1 MGAPCLLVS
10 KKNNTDYRFV
20 VDYRR
25 LNACTELE
33 AHPLPTTEES
43 LDSIGV
49 QNPKYFT
56 CLDLQS
62 GFHQILL
69 DPNSRPYTAFRCH
82 LGLFQYK
89 RLPMGLK
96 NSPVTFQRVME
107 TVLRGLTW
115 KSCLVYMDDIIIFS
129 NNFADHIS
137 HIRGVFQRLRCAN
150 LKLRLDK
157 CQFAKAEIRY
167 LGHVVSSQGILPD
180 PDKLKAVSE
189 YPTPKTLKELRSF
202 LGLSGYYRKFIRNYS
217 QIATPLYALT
227 KRNAMFVWDACCEIA
242 FVHLKKA
249 LVKPPILGYP
259 KPDLPYVLYTDA
271 SGYALGVVLTQTQN
285 DTERVISY
293 AGRSLNGAELN
304 YGITEKEC
312 LALVYGIK
320 HFSCYL
326 RQTKF
331 SVVVDHS
338 ALQWL
343 LSMKEPSGKFAR
355 WIVFLQAYDFKVK
368 YRPGRVH
375 SNADALSRRV
385 YETEPQISHVG
396 QNSLSPTQTSNCPID
411 GAFDRNTLV
420 RHQREDAK
428 LIRMINYIEK
438 DILKGDTNECR
449 AILLTASQY
458 FIDDQVL
465 YHVVTGGKT
474 KRTSKTGQGNVIQ
487 VVVPR
492 ALVNTVLTEM
502 HDSSIT
508 GGHYGIS
515 RTIEKTRY
523 RYFWEGMYKD
533 IVNWVKSCKEC
544 NQRNRPVYPVRAHLQ
559 PLPVTG
565 PFQRVGTDILGPLPV
580 CQDTGNKYVLV
591 FIDSFT
597 KYVELVPLPNITA
610 RTIATAFIDRI
621 ICRHGAPESLHSDR
635 GSNFLSRIV
644 AEVCKLFEIRKT
656 QTTSYHPQCNGQS
669 ERMMSVILN
678 SLGKYLDDDHSTWD
692 TLLPFTQFAYNT
704 TPCFDSTSYS
714 PYFLVHGRHPR
725 FPTENHMQISRDCSQ
740 NVTMF
745 IGDVVYGLEQAR
757 LVAADLLEIRQ
768 KSMKLKFD
776 KKANTNQFHVG
787 DTVYLYTP
795 TIKPGQTKKL
805 AKPWKGPYY
814 IVELPSKI
822 HVS

>member
-1 MGAPCLLVS
+1 MPVGS

-180 PDKLKAVSE
+180 PDKLKAAN
-189 YPTPKTLKELRSF
+189 KIF
-202 LGLSGYYRKFIRNYS
+202 
-217 QIATPLYALT
+217 
-227 KRNAMFVWDACCEIA
+227 
-242 FVHLKKA
+242 
-249 LVKPPILGYP
+249 
-259 KPDLPYVLYTDA
+259 
-271 SGYALGVVLTQTQN
+271 
-285 DTERVISY
+285 
-293 AGRSLNGAELN
+293 
-304 YGITEKEC
+304 
-312 LALVYGIK
+312 
-320 HFSCYL
+320 
-326 RQTKF
+326 
-331 SVVVDHS
+331 VVVDHS

-656 QTTSYHPQCNGQS
+656 QIHPITHN
-669 ERMMSVILN
+669 
-678 SLGKYLDDDHSTWD
+678 
-692 TLLPFTQFAYNT
+692 A
-704 TPCFDSTSYS
+704 
-714 PYFLVHGRHPR
+714 
-725 FPTENHMQISRDCSQ
+725 
-740 NVTMF
+740 
-745 IGDVVYGLEQAR
+745 
-757 LVAADLLEIRQ
+757 
-768 KSMKLKFD
+768 
-776 KKANTNQFHVG
+776 
-787 DTVYLYTP
+787 TV
-795 TIKPGQTKKL
+795 K
-805 AKPWKGPYY
+805 
-814 IVELPSKI
+814 VNE
-822 HVS
+822 